1 MTKSKLDIASRSD
14 CDRRV
19 LQADRIARVLRVSR
33 HRHCDLRIP
42 EPQMSSKTPSR
53 RTSKIERDLEN
64 ALENTGTQL
73 PRCSLPWQYWDVT
86 YSIPS

>member
-1 MTKSKLDIASRSD
+1 
-14 CDRRV
+14 
-19 LQADRIARVLRVSR
+19 
-33 HRHCDLRIP
+33 
-42 EPQMSSKTPSR
+42 MSSKTPSR

-73 PRCSLPWQYWDVT
+73 RRGSLPWQYRDVT